1 MALRTKDHVT
11 RTHHGVSFFFSSYT
25 DRGCVGVAAPD
36 AGTVAVLD
44 SKDPHGPI
52 LEFDRAAWSSFI
64 ELAKTME
71 V

>member
-11 RTHHGVSFFFSSYT
+11 RTHHGAQFRFSSYT
-25 DRGCVGVAAPD
+25 DRGCVGVATPD
-36 AGTVAVLD
+36 GGTVAVLD

-52 LEFDRAAWSSFI
+52 LEFSHPEWTSFI
-64 ELAKTME
+64 ELAKTLE